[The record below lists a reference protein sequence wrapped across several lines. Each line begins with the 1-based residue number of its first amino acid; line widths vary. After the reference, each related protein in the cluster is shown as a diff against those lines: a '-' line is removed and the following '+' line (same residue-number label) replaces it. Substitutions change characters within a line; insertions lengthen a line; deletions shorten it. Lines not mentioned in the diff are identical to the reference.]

1 MTADI
6 TKKLQIFA
14 FFKYIIAVIQD
25 GRREVFRNLG
35 LILQVGLTV
44 IVPLV
49 LLTFLGVYLDKK
61 YGTGL
66 TVLFVLLGLSGGA
79 AGAWKL
85 VTRSAGKKKAEE
97 EETYDLME
105 GYSLSEDRKKEDPA
119 HEEKAEKE

>member
-1 MTADI
+1 MNE
-6 TKKLQIFA
+6 
-14 FFKYIIAVIQD
+14 

-105 GYSLSEDRKKEDPA
+105 GYSLSEDRKIEDPA
-119 HEEKAEKE
+119 HEEKAKKE